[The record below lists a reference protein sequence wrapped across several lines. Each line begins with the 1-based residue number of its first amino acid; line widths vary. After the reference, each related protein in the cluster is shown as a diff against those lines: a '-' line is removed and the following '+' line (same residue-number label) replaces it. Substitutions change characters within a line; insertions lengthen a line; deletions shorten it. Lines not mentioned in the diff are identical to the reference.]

1 MASLEEAGMNYFKT
15 IVFDAVKVDLTDA
28 IIKLIDKE
36 REGGI
41 INRNLILSSVQIYER
56 MGMGK
61 LDVYRNDLEIPLLE
75 ATK

>member
-1 MASLEEAGMNYFKT
+1 MNYFKT